1 MESRLQIGPSFAD
14 VITLLDLV
22 LIANNFLFC
31 NIHFVL
37 ILAREREREFYI
49 LIHALVAV
57 NLNIC

>member
-37 ILAREREREFYI
+37 ILAREKENSTF
-49 LIHALVAV
+49 
-57 NLNIC
+57 